1 MVNYATD
8 MEMTKFLKCLLIG
21 IFNLSLRYAA
31 YITVKQMAWIKCILE
46 QNKNSIACVILY
58 GSEWASCCLAQS

>member
-21 IFNLSLRYAA
+21 IFNLSLYYCKTDGLNKM
-31 YITVKQMAWIKCILE
+31 YIGTK
-46 QNKNSIACVILY
+46 
-58 GSEWASCCLAQS
+58 

>member
-21 IFNLSLRYAA
+21 IFNVSLRYAA
-31 YITVKQMAWIKCILE
+31 YITVKQMA
-46 QNKNSIACVILY
+46 
-58 GSEWASCCLAQS
+58 